1 MRCSVYCHSVGRGIS
16 IKCSDRRKSYKR
28 NRKYGPI
35 ILNVTNFYLLVQL
48 IQICFLGGFILM
60 LLTPNALKMCNIML
74 RLTTENKRNISY
86 LILIQIYQQLGSTSS
101 VKSKQTNIERHMKN
115 QIFRNLSAV
124 IAWALL
130 PKWGKTINNLSYK
143 KHSTIH

>member
-35 ILNVTNFYLLVQL
+35 ILNVTNFYLLVQI
-48 IQICFLGGFILM
+48 IQIYFLGGFILM

-74 RLTTENKRNISY
+74 RLKTENKRNISH

-115 QIFRNLSAV
+115 QIFRNLTAV
-124 IAWALL
+124 MAWALL
-130 PKWGKTINNLSYK
+130 QKWGKTINNLSYK

>member
-74 RLTTENKRNISY
+74 RLKTENKRNISH

-115 QIFRNLSAV
+115 QIFRNLTAV

-130 PKWGKTINNLSYK
+130 QKWGKTINNSSYK

>member
-1 MRCSVYCHSVGRGIS
+1 MRCLVYCCSVGRGIS
-16 IKCSDRRKSYKR
+16 KKCSDRRKSDKR

-48 IQICFLGGFILM
+48 IQICFLGGFVLM
-60 LLTPNALKMCNIML
+60 LLTPNALILCNIMR
-74 RLTTENKRNISY
+74 RLKTENKRNISY
-86 LILIQIYQQLGSTSS
+86 LILIQIYQQLGSTSI

-115 QIFRNLSAV
+115 HIFRNLSAV

-130 PKWGKTINNLSYK
+130 QKWGKTINNLSYK

>member
-74 RLTTENKRNISY
+74 RLKTENKRNISH

-115 QIFRNLSAV
+115 QIFRNLTAV

-130 PKWGKTINNLSYK
+130 QKWGKTINNLSYK